1 MKNYFKRSL
10 YLGVFI
16 CLSAAILSCEEDFTN
31 IDSNVLTNTKF
42 DTSSINLDVTS
53 ENVPLE
59 RVQSDN
65 ISTRLGQ
72 YLLGVYSSPTL
83 DYEKIEASI
92 VSQLAITTGLQV
104 ESNTY
109 GADTTVVTKMDT
121 VFLKLPYQVRLNAEG
136 NGYELDSIIGDQSK
150 EFSLNIYRSNTYMNL
165 YNPSDPTKINRYYS
179 NDVFEKV
186 GEKLNDEENVA
197 FKPNVNDTTFVIKR
211 RLFDDSVAKT
221 DTLNIFS
228 SAASTIK
235 IPFVRIPLNEEKFK
249 ELFLDKYETGE
260 FDSQD
265 AFNDYFRGLIIEA
278 TGLEGSLIS
287 FSFNNTKNIIKEII

>member
-1 MKNYFKRSL
+1 MKNYLKRSL

-92 VSQLAITTGLQV
+92 VSQLAITTG
-104 ESNTY
+104 
-109 GADTTVVTKMDT
+109 
-121 VFLKLPYQVRLNAEG
+121 
-136 NGYELDSIIGDQSK
+136 
-150 EFSLNIYRSNTYMNL
+150 
-165 YNPSDPTKINRYYS
+165 
-179 NDVFEKV
+179 
-186 GEKLNDEENVA
+186 
-197 FKPNVNDTTFVIKR
+197 
-211 RLFDDSVAKT
+211 
-221 DTLNIFS
+221 
-228 SAASTIK
+228 
-235 IPFVRIPLNEEKFK
+235 
-249 ELFLDKYETGE
+249 
-260 FDSQD
+260 
-265 AFNDYFRGLIIEA
+265 
-278 TGLEGSLIS
+278 
-287 FSFNNTKNIIKEII
+287 

>member
-16 CLSAAILSCEEDFTN
+16 CLSSAILSCEEDFTN

-92 VSQLAITTGLQV
+92 VSQLAITAGLQV

-121 VFLKLPYQVRLNAEG
+121 VFLKLPYQVTLNADG
-136 NGYELDSIIGDQSK
+136 NGYELDSIIGDQS
-150 EFSLNIYRSNTYMNL
+150 NHVVT
-165 YNPSDPTKINRYYS
+165 PTSINQI
-179 NDVFEKV
+179 NDILTDNQNK
-186 GEKLNDEENVA
+186 
-197 FKPNVNDTTFVIKR
+197 T
-211 RLFDDSVAKT
+211 FDDFES
-221 DTLNIFS
+221 D
-228 SAASTIK
+228 
-235 IPFVRIPLNEEKFK
+235 
-249 ELFLDKYETGE
+249 FLD
-260 FDSQD
+260 
-265 AFNDYFRGLIIEA
+265 
-278 TGLEGSLIS
+278 
-287 FSFNNTKNIIKEII
+287 FSESNPFGDMQ

>member
-1 MKNYFKRSL
+1 VKNYFKRSL

-72 YLLGVYSSPTL
+72 YLLGVYSRP
-83 DYEKIEASI
+83 DYEKLEASI
-92 VSQLAITTGLQV
+92 VSQLAITSGLQV

-121 VFLKLPYQVRLNAEG
+121 VLLKLPYQVMLNADG
-136 NGYELDSIIGDQSK
+136 NGYELDSII
-150 EFSLNIYRSNTYMNL
+150 
-165 YNPSDPTKINRYYS
+165 
-179 NDVFEKV
+179 
-186 GEKLNDEENVA
+186 
-197 FKPNVNDTTFVIKR
+197 
-211 RLFDDSVAKT
+211 
-221 DTLNIFS
+221 
-228 SAASTIK
+228 
-235 IPFVRIPLNEEKFK
+235 
-249 ELFLDKYETGE
+249 
-260 FDSQD
+260 
-265 AFNDYFRGLIIEA
+265 
-278 TGLEGSLIS
+278 
-287 FSFNNTKNIIKEII
+287 